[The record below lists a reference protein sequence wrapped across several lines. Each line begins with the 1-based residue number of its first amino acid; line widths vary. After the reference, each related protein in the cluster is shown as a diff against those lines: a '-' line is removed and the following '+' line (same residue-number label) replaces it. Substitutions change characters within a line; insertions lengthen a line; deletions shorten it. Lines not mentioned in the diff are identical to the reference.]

1 MGKSTAVSDLLTQL
15 RTSFDL
21 VICFVGSAACN
32 PVLKMQLELWYDP
45 RFFFSEWN
53 PTLMAHL
60 LEQQENLKRRGVTR
74 NVLILVDDVVLTSKA
89 EDQLSC
95 VVGISTYPS
104 CAAASATRIFRSAA
118 GALAKR

>member
-60 LEQQENLKRRGVTR
+60 LEQQENL
-74 NVLILVDDVVLTSKA
+74 
-89 EDQLSC
+89 
-95 VVGISTYPS
+95 
-104 CAAASATRIFRSAA
+104 
-118 GALAKR
+118 